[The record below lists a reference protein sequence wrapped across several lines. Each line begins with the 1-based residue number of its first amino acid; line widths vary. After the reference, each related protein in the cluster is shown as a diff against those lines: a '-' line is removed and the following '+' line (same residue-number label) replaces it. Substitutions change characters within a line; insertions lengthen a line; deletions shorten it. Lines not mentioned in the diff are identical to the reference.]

1 MENSEIIVLQSA
13 YNKTPGQVYYIQPCV
28 DPATGEYP
36 SCVREVSDEKTH
48 KMILSESDKEDQK
61 KGVVFI
67 PVSKAIRVQH
77 GTTFD
82 LSVPRQRAEW
92 EAIKNSSM
100 IAQDRMEKTP
110 TGDYVIDGEKPYI
123 TETGMIKGR
132 YGKADLYVFK
142 PGIAAKNRNTMK
154 ELIYKATG
162 LVLNDPAGLAGWITK
177 CKLLEKDMS
186 RSNENDIKDYLL
198 TQAEKYPEK
207 IIELYTG
214 TTTQIRLLL
223 IEAINKHI
231 VVKRQGLIIY
241 SDDIVLG
248 ASMDAAVAYLSQ
260 PEHLQVK
267 KLIEQET
274 FPNLFKQS
282 KEEAS
287 EERTT
292 TRKTK

>member
-1 MENSEIIVLQSA
+1 M
-13 YNKTPGQVYYIQPCV
+13 
-28 DPATGEYP
+28 
-36 SCVREVSDEKTH
+36 
-48 KMILSESDKEDQK
+48 K
-61 KGVVFI
+61 KGVVLL
-67 PVSKAIRVQH
+67 PASKPIVVQH

-100 IAQDRMEKTP
+100 IAKDRFEKNADGT
-110 TGDYVIDGEKPYI
+110 YVVDGEKPYE
-123 TETGMIKGR
+123 TETGVIRGR
-132 YGKADLYVFK
+132 FGKADLYIFR
-142 PGIAAKNRNTMK
+142 PGVAAKNRNSIR
-154 ELIYKATG
+154 ELVFKATD
-162 LVLNDPAGLAGWITK
+162 LVLHDPAGLSGWITK

-223 IEAINKHI
+223 LEAMNKHI
-231 VVKRQGLIIY
+231 VRKNGGLILY

-248 ASMDAAVAYLSQ
+248 SSMDAAVAYLSQ
-260 PEHLQVK
+260 PEHNQVK

-274 FPNLFKQS
+274 FPDLFAK
-282 KEEAS
+282 KAKTEA
-287 EERTT
+287 
-292 TRKTK
+292 KKD